1 MVLQVIV
8 RQKSSSQ
15 KYFIEQNW
23 RLRKEWIANA
33 MQRMGENTYIIP
45 WQLITPIKKLNF
57 LTRPDVAF
65 GFLNKGSGN
74 EIKRLV
80 LNKLKAK
87 LLLSSATYFYISY
100 LIPCVKD
107 KSFSYW
113 WRWENKPTFFWV
125 VVRWGTYR
133 QNKSVNKY
141 H

>member
-65 GFLNKGSGN
+65 GFLNKGSGK

-80 LNKLKAK
+80 LNKLK
-87 LLLSSATYFYISY
+87 LSYYCLHQLTFISVT
-100 LIPCVKD
+100 LFLVSRTSPFHIDEDGKTNQL
-107 KSFSYW
+107 SF
-113 WRWENKPTFFWV
+113 EL
-125 VVRWGTYR
+125 
-133 QNKSVNKY
+133 
-141 H
+141 